1 MSTEEQENRFL
12 HVAPP
17 TPGRIRSHSLKP
29 QHSRIDYA
37 RRKSAADVSSSSV
50 SCLEPSRNDN
60 KLEELPK
67 FPSPSFFKRR
77 FTLFSFD
84 QPQPINEKR
93 RMTTDRLSFLDEKS
107 YSDLLK
113 QKRPSLIAQMLEV
126 ELSLLELLININL
139 YFILNLSFFFFQ
151 SFVRRISARKKK
163 HTSEREREEGK
174 KLKHEFL
181 F

>member
-1 MSTEEQENRFL
+1 
-12 HVAPP
+12 
-17 TPGRIRSHSLKP
+17 
-29 QHSRIDYA
+29 
-37 RRKSAADVSSSSV
+37 
-50 SCLEPSRNDN
+50 
-60 KLEELPK
+60 
-67 FPSPSFFKRR
+67 
-77 FTLFSFD
+77 
-84 QPQPINEKR
+84 
-93 RMTTDRLSFLDEKS
+93 MTTDRLSFLDEKS